1 MCTLGPKFGVSELP
15 VQTPL
20 FGGVVPIANFCAP
33 VPLQSQICRRVPFA
47 VAPPGESR
55 QRPEFAFLSEPSPW
69 AAHCWAPVP
78 LQSHSCTLT
87 PLAVPALVTSRQRPM
102 VVSAVPLHVQ
112 CWSAAFGWQSHSC
125 TAVPFTPVSSP
136 LTST

>member
-33 VPLQSQICRRVPFA
+33 VPLQSQICRRVPLA

-55 QRPEFAFLSEPSPW
+55 HLPELAFFSEPSAW

-78 LQSHSCTLT
+78 LQSQSWILT
-87 PLAVPALVTSRQRPM
+87 PFAVPALVTSRHRPM
-102 VVSAVPLHVQ
+102 VV
-112 CWSAAFGWQSHSC
+112 
-125 TAVPFTPVSSP
+125 
-136 LTST
+136 